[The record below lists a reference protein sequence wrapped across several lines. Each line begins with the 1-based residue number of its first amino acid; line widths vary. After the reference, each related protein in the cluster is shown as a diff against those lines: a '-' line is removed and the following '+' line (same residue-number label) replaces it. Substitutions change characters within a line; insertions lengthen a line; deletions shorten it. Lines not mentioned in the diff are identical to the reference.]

1 MEKDDSGLGSR
12 TEDVFFLVV
21 GTANQDKLGQE
32 AAMLLTQ
39 EMRVLVNMFKQ
50 LILGQQ
56 HLHVG
61 GI

>member
-1 MEKDDSGLGSR
+1 MIVGSGAEPK
-12 TEDVFFLVV
+12 TFFFLVV

-32 AAMLLTQ
+32 GAMLLTQ